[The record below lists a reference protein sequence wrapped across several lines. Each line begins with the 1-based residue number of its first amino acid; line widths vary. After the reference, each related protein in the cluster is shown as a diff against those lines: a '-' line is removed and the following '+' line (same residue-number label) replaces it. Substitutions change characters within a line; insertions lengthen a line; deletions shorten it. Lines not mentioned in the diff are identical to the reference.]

1 MAGQA
6 LNATFFAFKKR
17 ERGALLPTAIAFG
30 LLMLVLYAVFAAAVW
45 AIIGQDFFTLSQQMT
60 EMGAKDGSASGAL
73 PPGFGRYFLIV
84 PIELVWMFFLF
95 VGLASFESA
104 CLRWMIR
111 GERSG
116 ALNLHFGADMW
127 RVYGTY
133 WMWFLYFL
141 GTYILFI
148 IVIIATAAVAAIAG
162 GRDNPL
168 MTGTVV
174 ILVGAAWVLGWI
186 YVAVRLAPA
195 SATSIGVRHFAPLK
209 AWAVSRGRFWALFGS
224 YFLLFVIYMIGLIVA
239 WAVLF
244 GPMYAHAF
252 GQIDWTSASGD
263 PQGFSQRYNE
273 ANVGLLRDMFGSP
286 LAIALYIAGQV
297 LIYTIATLFSMLF
310 YGVNARALLAAAQ
323 DGKVEAPGI
332 DVAETFS

>member
-1 MAGQA
+1 MAGQP

-17 ERGALLPTAIAFG
+17 EKGALLSTAVAFG

-45 AIIGQDFFTLSQQMT
+45 AIIGQDFFTLSQQMA
-60 EMGAKDGSASGAL
+60 EMGAKNGGASGAL
-73 PPGFGRYFLIV
+73 PADFGRFFLIF
-84 PIELVWMFFLF
+84 PIELVWLFFF
-95 VGLASFESA
+95 CVALASFESS

-116 ALNLHFGADMW
+116 PLNLYFGADMW

-133 WMWFLYFL
+133 WMWFLYFV
-141 GTYILFI
+141 GTYILFF
-148 IVIIATAAVAAIAG
+148 IVIIATTAVAAIAG
-162 GRDNPL
+162 GRDNP
-168 MTGTVV
+168 VV
-174 ILVGAAWVLGWI
+174 AGIVVVVVAAAWVLGWI

-195 SATSIGVRHFAPLK
+195 SATSIGVRQFAPLK
-209 AWAVSRGRFWALFGS
+209 AWTVSRGRFWALFGS

-244 GPMYAHAF
+244 GPMYARAF
-252 GQIDWTSASGD
+252 GQLDWTSASGD

-273 ANVGLLRDMFGSP
+273 ASVGLVRDMFGSP

-297 LIYTIATLFSMLF
+297 AIYTIATLFSMLF

-323 DGKVEAPGI
+323 DGKIEAPGI